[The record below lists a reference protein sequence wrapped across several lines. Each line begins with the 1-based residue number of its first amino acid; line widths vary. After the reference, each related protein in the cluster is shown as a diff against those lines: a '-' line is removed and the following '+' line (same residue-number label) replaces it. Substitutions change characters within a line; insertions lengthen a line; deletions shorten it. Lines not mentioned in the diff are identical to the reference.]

1 VGQTDPCCDAE
12 PGFGRHPGTDNHG
25 NLTSG
30 RAFCTQLSYLIARAV
45 DVRLGHTRAARQS
58 GSAANQAVKLET
70 VSDTNEKGSQV
81 QKLTHRQEM
90 VLQYIQSS
98 ITERGYP
105 PTLREIG
112 NFMGIR
118 STNGVNDHLRA
129 LERKGYL
136 TREDMKSR
144 ALRPTV
150 FDVKSSNPNGA
161 GYAGVPGGAGVHGVN
176 GVNGLGDAG
185 FANGNGLGVAPGRN
199 GMNGHGVSAQDDSF
213 VEIPILGRVAA
224 GQLTEAIQSPEDTV
238 RIDRMLLGGVTMD
251 VFGLRVRGES
261 MVNAGI
267 RDGDYVFV
275 RKQLDARR
283 GEIIVALVG
292 EEATCKYYY
301 PEQDRI
307 RLVPANERMTD
318 IVINRDDWRSTQ
330 ILGVV
335 VGLYRKLN

>member
-1 VGQTDPCCDAE
+1 M
-12 PGFGRHPGTDNHG
+12 R
-25 NLTSG
+25 
-30 RAFCTQLSYLIARAV
+30 
-45 DVRLGHTRAARQS
+45 TRE
-58 GSAANQAVKLET
+58 NI
-70 VSDTNEKGSQV
+70 NEEVLPV
-81 QKLTHRQEM
+81 QKLTQRQEM

-144 ALRPTV
+144 ALRPTML
-150 FDVKSSNPNGA
+150 GHTEQLL
-161 GYAGVPGGAGVHGVN
+161 GN
-176 GVNGLGDAG
+176 GVNGTYVANGTNGYGANG
-185 FANGNGLGVAPGRN
+185 ANGNGS
-199 GMNGHGVSAQDDSF
+199 NGHSHLGLHDDNF
-213 VEIPILGRVAA
+213 IEIPILGRVAA
-224 GQLTEAIQSPEDTV
+224 GQLTEAVENAEDTV
-238 RIDRMLLGGVTMD
+238 RIDRMLVGGVPGGD
-251 VFGLRVRGES
+251 LFGLRVRGES
-261 MVNAGI
+261 MINAGI

-275 RKQLDARR
+275 RKQIEAHR
-283 GEIIVALVG
+283 GEIVVALVG

-301 PEQDRI
+301 PESEQI

-318 IVINRDDWRSTQ
+318 IVINRNDWRSTQ

-335 VGLYRKLN
+335 VGLYRKMN

>member
-1 VGQTDPCCDAE
+1 
-12 PGFGRHPGTDNHG
+12 
-25 NLTSG
+25 
-30 RAFCTQLSYLIARAV
+30 
-45 DVRLGHTRAARQS
+45 
-58 GSAANQAVKLET
+58 
-70 VSDTNEKGSQV
+70 V
-81 QKLTHRQEM
+81 QKLTERQEM

-144 ALRPTV
+144 ALRPTAL
-150 FDVKSSNPNGA
+150 NG
-161 GYAGVPGGAGVHGVN
+161 HGH
-176 GVNGLGDAG
+176 D
-185 FANGNGLGVAPGRN
+185 ANGNGHAKN
-199 GMNGHGVSAQDDSF
+199 GNGHADSANF
-213 VEIPILGRVAA
+213 LEIPILGRVAA
-224 GQLTEAIQSPEDTV
+224 GQLTEAIESSEDTV
-238 RIDRMLLGGVTMD
+238 RIDKMLVGGSGKD

-261 MVNAGI
+261 MVDAGI

-275 RKQLDARR
+275 RKQLEARK

-301 PEQDRI
+301 PESDKI

-318 IVINRDDWRSTQ
+318 IVIQRDDWRSTQ

>member
-1 VGQTDPCCDAE
+1 
-12 PGFGRHPGTDNHG
+12 
-25 NLTSG
+25 
-30 RAFCTQLSYLIARAV
+30 
-45 DVRLGHTRAARQS
+45 
-58 GSAANQAVKLET
+58 
-70 VSDTNEKGSQV
+70 V
-81 QKLTHRQEM
+81 QKLTQRQEM

-150 FDVKSSNPNGA
+150 FDVKSNGA
-161 GYAGVPGGAGVHGVN
+161 NGGHVTGHATGYAGVNGIGAVPGAPHN
-176 GVNGLGDAG
+176 G
-185 FANGNGLGVAPGRN
+185 
-199 GMNGHGVSAQDDSF
+199 NGHGVADAARGYGNGHSQPAPYDDSF
-213 VEIPILGRVAA
+213 IEIPILGRVAA

-335 VGLYRKLN
+335 VGLYRKFN